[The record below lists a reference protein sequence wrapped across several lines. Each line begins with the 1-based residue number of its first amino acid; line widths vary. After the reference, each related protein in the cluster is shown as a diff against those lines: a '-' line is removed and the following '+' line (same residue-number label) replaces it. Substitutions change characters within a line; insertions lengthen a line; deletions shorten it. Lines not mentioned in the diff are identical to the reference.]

1 MRISI
6 PAAGLGLCGLLALG
20 ACDKLRSSGVEKVA
34 TDIGTD
40 TCGAVSH
47 QWLVGNS
54 AAQLDAAQLPKGTQ
68 VIFPGMPTPPVSKPG
83 RMTVVVGGGD
93 EVTRVFC
100 G

>member
-1 MRISI
+1 MRYSI
-6 PAAGLGLCGLLALG
+6 PLAGVGLGVLLALG
-20 ACDKLRSSGVEKVA
+20 ACDKLKSSGVEQAA
-34 TDIGTD
+34 TDMGTD

-54 AAQLDAAQLPKGTQ
+54 AAQLDAAKLPKGTQ
-68 VIFPGMPTPPVSKPG
+68 VIFPGMRTPPVSKPS